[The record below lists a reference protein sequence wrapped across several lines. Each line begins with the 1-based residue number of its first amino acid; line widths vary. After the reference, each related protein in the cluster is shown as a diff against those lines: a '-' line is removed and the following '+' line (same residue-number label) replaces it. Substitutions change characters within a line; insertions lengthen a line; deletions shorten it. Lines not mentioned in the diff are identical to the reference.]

1 MPEVVVS
8 DPELS
13 VFGPVD
19 EITVSVDIGQTG
31 TRGSK
36 QFVGA
41 GAPSGA
47 TITETPLAND
57 LYLDVSNSYLYQYI
71 DSTWTLVG
79 KFAPTTY
86 NVVEGATF
94 SSGSAT
100 LTYDIVEMFGLTE
113 IKAGFDFV
121 IQHNIRNKVSQNNI
135 ISSSVNKPTLSGTD
149 LSFTIK
155 AKYLDGTTWT
165 NLSGQYNVMLSISL
179 GEDNAHV
186 IS

>member
-1 MPEVVVS
+1 MPEVVVL

-13 VFGPVD
+13 VYGPVE

-36 QFVGA
+36 QFVGT

-47 TITETPLAND
+47 TVPETPLAND
-57 LYLDVSNSYLYQYI
+57 LYLDVSTSLLYQYI
-71 DSTWTLVG
+71 DSAWSQVG

-94 SSGSAT
+94 SSGSANF
-100 LTYDIVEMFGLTE
+100 TYDIVEMFGLTE
-113 IKAGFDFV
+113 IEAGFEFV
-121 IQHNIRNKVSQNNI
+121 VQHNIRYRVSQNNI
-135 ISSSVNKPTLSGTD
+135 IVSTVNEPTLSGTD

-179 GEDNAHV
+179 GEDNGHV

>member
-1 MPEVVVS
+1 MPEVVVL

-13 VFGPVD
+13 VYGPVE
-19 EITVSVDIGQTG
+19 EITVSVDVGQTG

-36 QFVGA
+36 QFVGT
-41 GAPSGA
+41 GAPSGS
-47 TITETPLAND
+47 TISETPLAND

-71 DSTWTLVG
+71 DSSWTLVG

-86 NVVEGATF
+86 HVVEGATF
-94 SSGSAT
+94 SSGSANF
-100 LTYDIVEMFGLTE
+100 TYDIVEMFGLTE
-113 IKAGFDFV
+113 IDANFDFV
-121 IQHNIRNKVSQNNI
+121 IHHSIRGKVSQYNI
-135 ISSSVNKPTLSGTD
+135 LSSVINKPTLSGTD

-155 AKYLDGTTWT
+155 GKYLDGATWT

>member
-1 MPEVVVS
+1 MPEVVVV
-8 DPELS
+8 DPQLAVYGQAEA
-13 VFGPVD
+13 
-19 EITVSVDIGQTG
+19 ITVSVDIGQTG

-57 LYLDVSNSYLYQYI
+57 LYLDVSTSLLYQYI
-71 DSTWTLVG
+71 DSTWTQVG

-86 NVVEGATF
+86 HVVEGATF
-94 SSGSAT
+94 SSGSANF
-100 LTYDIVEMFGLTE
+100 TYDIVEMFGLTE
-113 IKAGFDFV
+113 IEAGFDFV
-121 IQHNIRNKVSQNNI
+121 IHHSIRGKVSQYNI
-135 ISSSVNKPTLSGTD
+135 LSSVVNKPTLSGTD